1 VVVAEVV
8 EPVVVAEVVEPVVV
22 AEVVE
27 PVVVAEVVE
36 PVVEP
41 VVVAEVVEPV
51 VVAEVVEPVVVAEVV
66 EPVVVA
72 EVVEPVVV
80 AEVVEPVVASDVVEP
95 VAVSTVPELRIFD
108 LKAVAD
114 DVSRIEYRLGEESWK
129 DMDRESLQI
138 ELPIPAD
145 DTTLQLNLYGKKKK
159 PVSTYNYRYVEAVGN
174 FINDDPAAIAAARAS
189 IAVTVI
195 PESIVDVVEP
205 VAIVVEAIEP
215 LAVVEVAEPVVAS
228 EVVEPVVVAEVVEP
242 VVVAEVVEPVVV
254 AEVVEPVV
262 VAEVVEPVAVAEV
275 VEPVAV
281 AEAAEPVAVAE
292 AAEPVAV
299 AEAAEPVAAPAV
311 PALRIFDLKAVADD
325 VSRIEYRLGEDSW
338 KDMDRESLQIEL
350 PTPEAD
356 TTLQLNLYGK
366 KKKPVATYNYRYVE
380 AVGNFINDDPS
391 AIAAT
396 RASVAET
403 PVASGLTEVPVSA
416 VAAVVP
422 VAAVA
427 EVAEPVDFIGEEA
440 IPASTESFDDTLSTE
455 GRFLDLRALKTEV
468 ESIEYSIEDDPWR
481 DVDMDTMKIA
491 LPSSEDETTLLLSF
505 DVGGK
510 KAVAESAEAV
520 SSAQAVEATATSDDA
535 LMSGEPRYFDL
546 RAIGDGANRI
556 EYLYEDESWRDV
568 DMETLQIRLPHT
580 EEDETILLINLH
592 LGGREAIVVPVEE
605 EEAVEARDSME
616 VTLSPYA
623 TAMLTDNDLR
633 HMYTIPF
640 GLGLDAAFTFPFH
653 RNLVFRAD
661 AEVKFAISNNIWA
674 ESFLIFGGDVGIGY
688 NFELPA
694 GFQITPSLSYGL
706 HLHYWLKPQ
715 DVTEIPLSLAQYVG
729 ADVEVGYRI
738 NPGTH
743 VFIAPQAR
751 MMIDKTR
758 SGFMYGLRA
767 GVGFRL

>member
-1 VVVAEVV
+1 
-8 EPVVVAEVVEPVVV
+8 
-22 AEVVE
+22 
-27 PVVVAEVVE
+27 
-36 PVVEP
+36 
-41 VVVAEVVEPV
+41 
-51 VVAEVVEPVVVAEVV
+51 
-66 EPVVVA
+66 
-72 EVVEPVVV
+72 
-80 AEVVEPVVASDVVEP
+80 
-95 VAVSTVPELRIFD
+95 
-108 LKAVAD
+108 
-114 DVSRIEYRLGEESWK
+114 
-129 DMDRESLQI
+129 M
-138 ELPIPAD
+138 
-145 DTTLQLNLYGKKKK
+145 
-159 PVSTYNYRYVEAVGN
+159 
-174 FINDDPAAIAAARAS
+174 
-189 IAVTVI
+189 
-195 PESIVDVVEP
+195 
-205 VAIVVEAIEP
+205 
-215 LAVVEVAEPVVAS
+215 
-228 EVVEPVVVAEVVEP
+228 
-242 VVVAEVVEPVVV
+242 
-254 AEVVEPVV
+254 
-262 VAEVVEPVAVAEV
+262 
-275 VEPVAV
+275 
-281 AEAAEPVAVAE
+281 
-292 AAEPVAV
+292 
-299 AEAAEPVAAPAV
+299 
-311 PALRIFDLKAVADD
+311 
-325 VSRIEYRLGEDSW
+325 
-338 KDMDRESLQIEL
+338 
-350 PTPEAD
+350 
-356 TTLQLNLYGK
+356 
-366 KKKPVATYNYRYVE
+366 
-380 AVGNFINDDPS
+380 
-391 AIAAT
+391 
-396 RASVAET
+396 
-403 PVASGLTEVPVSA
+403 TEVPVSA

-546 RAIGDGANRI
+546 RAIGDGTNRI

>member
-1 VVVAEVV
+1 V
-8 EPVVVAEVVEPVVV
+8 EPVVVAE
-22 AEVVE
+22 
-27 PVVVAEVVE
+27 
-36 PVVEP
+36 VVEP

-80 AEVVEPVVASDVVEP
+80 AEVVEPVVVAEVVEP
-95 VAVSTVPELRIFD
+95 VAVAEVVEPVAVAEVVEPVAAPAVPALRIFD

-114 DVSRIEYRLGEESWK
+114 DVSRIEYRLGEDSWK

-138 ELPIPAD
+138 ELPTPAD

-159 PVSTYNYRYVEAVGN
+159 PVATYNYRYVEAVGN
-174 FINDDPAAIAAARAS
+174 FINDDPSAIAAARAS

-242 VVVAEVVEPVVV
+242 EAVAEVVEPVVV